1 MLRSLWTHVSQL
13 KKIKV
18 LQSSFQPSPSQTR
31 HVWSKSDP
39 TVWTRGWSDWGMA
52 AMEWTLNVST
62 YIETHGLKLTTFQTS
77 HLETI
82 PKHPLI
88 YKKRFGF
95 VCVSS
100 FLKNKAL
107 QQKKWWGDI
116 YNNNTEQPI
125 DVGKPSWHG
134 PQSAMTLPKKS
145 AASPGVEFD
154 PWKNRCVLGHKIGS
168 RIPQGKGG
176 WTYKTYVWKSPSK
189 FKLLGL

>member
-88 YKKRFGF
+88 YKKCFESLRFF
-95 VCVSS
+95 I
-100 FLKNKAL
+100 LKKRLLNK
-107 QQKKWWGDI
+107 KNGGWN
-116 YNNNTEQPI
+116 YNNNNNNHRCRETFLTWPAI
-125 DVGKPSWHG
+125 CNDVAQEVGRITWSWVRTR
-134 PQSAMTLPKKS
+134 P
-145 AASPGVEFD
+145 D
-154 PWKNRCVLGHKIGS
+154 WK
-168 RIPQGKGG
+168 
-176 WTYKTYVWKSPSK
+176 TDA
-189 FKLLGL
+189 F